1 MEPVLCEICN
11 KSVLPETCWCVI
23 DTRNKIR
30 YFECKVN
37 CKPPEPVPVQAPEPA
52 PQPPPDP
59 EPFEIDIP
67 DDVIIRTE
75 TVPEW
80 AEDYP
85 RPTFIQRMKLWFTRP
100 SGYTKVKTH

>member
-23 DTRNKIR
+23 DTRNKTR
-30 YFECKVN
+30 HFECKVN
-37 CKPPEPVPVQAPEPA
+37 CKPSAPLRAAPAAAPPE
-52 PQPPPDP
+52 PDP

-67 DDVIIRTE
+67 DDVIIRRE